1 MLPFIP
7 KHLVI
12 ILKVRMSYIAN
23 LEVDFAVIMYTSVY

>member
-12 ILKVRMSYIAN
+12 ILKDRMSYIAK
-23 LEVDFAVIMYTSVY
+23 LGVDFAVIMYTSVY